1 MGYLIVGARIDP
13 HDWGEPNGVPTAP
26 AEVIVQ
32 RVLEEARSN
41 GGNIV
46 LLHAGGGDRTQTVLA
61 LPQIIDG
68 LRAAGFKIVP
78 VSDLVGQTRAQLMPP
93 LAFRERLVAHADGL
107 IFTLYEWSR
116 LSVAF
121 IFVLGIGL
129 VSCRAIIVGFLAI
142 IEKFRPSPSDRPDYQ
157 PVVSV
162 LIPAYN
168 EEDVIVYTVNSVLE
182 SDYSRLQV
190 IFLDDR
196 STTATAD
203 LLDPQ
208 F

>member
-13 HDWGEPNGVPTAP
+13 HDWGEPGGVPPAP
-26 AEVIVQ
+26 AQVIVQ
-32 RVLEEARSN
+32 RVLEQARSN

-46 LLHAGGGDRTQTVLA
+46 LLHDGGGDRTQTVLA

-68 LRAAGFKIVP
+68 LRAAGFQIVP

-93 LAFRERLVAHADGL
+93 LTFRERLVAHADGL

-129 VSCRAIIVGFLAI
+129 VSCRAIIVGLLAI
-142 IEKFRPSPSDRPDYQ
+142 IEKFRPVAARPAGFSADRERAD
-157 PVVSV
+157 
-162 LIPAYN
+162 
-168 EEDVIVYTVNSVLE
+168 
-182 SDYSRLQV
+182 SRLQRGRRHRLHGEFRAGV
-190 IFLDDR
+190 RLSEAGSDR
-196 STTATAD
+196 RG
-203 LLDPQ
+203 
-208 F
+208 